1 MGRRTRWIL
10 FLLLVLMV
18 VAFTARRLLRGPTV
32 PNNSYLVLE
41 LNGDYAEA
49 PPQDIVG
56 RLLRHRERTL
66 FDVLTMIREAQVDRR
81 VKGMIV
87 EIAALNI
94 GWAKAQDLRDALLD
108 YKKSGKPLLALLQQE
123 ISGSNKE
130 YYIASAAERIYLSP
144 DVTAPLTGLAAQYF
158 FLGGVW
164 DKLDIQMTVD
174 KIGEYKSIGD
184 MIGGKEMTPAN
195 REMADSLL
203 DSINGQFVSGVAHA
217 RGLDPAAVAALIDQ
231 APVSPPEYEA
241 AHLSNGTKYLED
253 LHDEVGGKQTPLL
266 RMKDYA
272 QVDPQSL
279 GLDRGPKLA
288 VVYATGTITSG
299 ESGTSL
305 EGPMMGA
312 KTVSRAL
319 EDAADDA
326 AVRAI
331 VLRVDS
337 PGGSAL
343 ASDLVWRATQEAR
356 KKKPV
361 IVSMSDVAGSGGY
374 YIAAGASRI
383 VAEPATLTGSIG
395 VVMVRPNIRRLLTRL
410 GINTVTLSRGKFADI
425 GDITAPLSAEGRT
438 KLIAEMDHVYQN
450 FVERVS
456 TGRKL
461 SAERVNE
468 IGRGRVWTGAQAKE
482 NGLVDE
488 LGGFATAIQAAKE
501 AAGIA
506 SRQEVEITFY
516 PRPKSLLERVSGWL
530 ESDAALSLPAS
541 WRRALV
547 SLAPPFEAGSVLT
560 MMRESIEVR

>member
-1 MGRRTRWIL
+1 MRRRTRWIL
-10 FLLLVLMV
+10 FLLFVLIV
-18 VAFTARRLLRGPTV
+18 AAFTARRALRGPAV

-41 LNGDYAEA
+41 LSGSYAEA

-56 RLLRHRERTL
+56 RLLRRRERTL
-66 FDVLTMIREAQVDRR
+66 LDVLTMIREAQVDGRI
-81 VKGMIV
+81 KGMIAK
-87 EIAALNI
+87 IDALSI
-94 GWAKAQDLRDALLD
+94 GWAKAQDLRGALIE

-123 ISGSNKE
+123 GGSNKE
-130 YYIASAAERIYLSP
+130 YYIASVADRIYLSP
-144 DVTAPLTGLAAQYF
+144 DVTAPLTGLAAEYF

-164 DKLDIQMTVD
+164 DKLDIQMNVD
-174 KIGEYKSIGD
+174 KIGEYKNIGD

-195 REMADSLL
+195 REMGDSLL
-203 DSINGQFVSGVAHA
+203 DSIYGQLISAVAHA
-217 RGLDPAAVAALIDQ
+217 RNLDPAAVRSLVDQ
-231 APVSPPEYEA
+231 APVSPAEYEA
-241 AHLSNGTKYLED
+241 AHLSDGTKYLED
-253 LHDEVGGKQTPLL
+253 LHDEIGGEQTPLL
-266 RMKDYA
+266 RMRDYA

-279 GLDRGPKLA
+279 GLNSGPKLA

-299 ESGTSL
+299 ESGTSF

-312 KTVSRAL
+312 ETVSRAL
-319 EDAADDA
+319 EDAAGDDQ
-326 AVRAI
+326 VRAI
-331 VLRVDS
+331 VLRIDS

-395 VVMVRPNIRRLLTRL
+395 VVMVRPDIRGLLTRL
-410 GINTVTLSRGKFADI
+410 GITTATLSRGKFADM
-425 GDITAPLSAEGRT
+425 GDISAPLSPEGRQ
-438 KLIAEMDHVYQN
+438 KLVAEMDHIYQN
-450 FVERVS
+450 FVDRVA

-468 IGRGRVWTGAQAKE
+468 IGRGRVWTGTQAKE

-488 LGGFATAIQAAKE
+488 LGGFPAAIQTAKQ

-506 SRQEVEITFY
+506 PTQEVEIAFY
-516 PRPKSLLERVSGWL
+516 PRPKSLLERVGSWL
-530 ESDAALSLPAS
+530 DTDARLNVPAS
-541 WRRALV
+541 WQRALATL
-547 SLAPPFEAGSVLT
+547 SPPFEAGSVLT
-560 MMRESIEVR
+560 MMQASIEVR

>member
-1 MGRRTRWIL
+1 MRRRTRWIL
-10 FLLLVLMV
+10 FLLFVLI
-18 VAFTARRLLRGPTV
+18 VAAFIARRVLRGPAV
-32 PNNSYLVLE
+32 LNNSYLVLE
-41 LNGDYAEA
+41 LNGSYAEA

-56 RLLRHRERTL
+56 RLLRRRERTL

-81 VKGMIV
+81 IKGMIAK
-87 EIAALNI
+87 IDSLNI
-94 GWAKAQDLRDALLD
+94 GWAKAQDLRDALLE

-123 ISGSNKE
+123 SGSNEE

-144 DVTAPLTGLAAQYF
+144 DVTAPLTGLAAEYF

-164 DKLDIQMTVD
+164 DKLDIQMNVD
-174 KIGEYKSIGD
+174 KIGEYKSVGD

-195 REMADSLL
+195 REMGDALL
-203 DSINGQFVSGVAHA
+203 DSIYGQFISAVAHA
-217 RGLDPAAVAALIDQ
+217 RSLDPAAVTALIDQ
-231 APVSPPEYEA
+231 APVSPLECET
-241 AHLSNGTKYLED
+241 AHLSDGTKYVED
-253 LHDEVGGKQTPLL
+253 LHDEVGGEQSPLL
-266 RMKDYA
+266 PMKDYA
-272 QVDPQSL
+272 QVDPKSL
-279 GLDRGPKLA
+279 GLNTGPLVA
-288 VVYATGTITSG
+288 VVYAAGTITSG
-299 ESGTSL
+299 ESGTSF

-312 KTVSRAL
+312 ETVSRAL
-319 EDAADDA
+319 EDAASDD

-331 VLRVDS
+331 VLRIDS

-395 VVMVRPNIRRLLTRL
+395 VVMVRPNIRGLLARL
-410 GINTVTLSRGKFADI
+410 GINTATLSRGKFAAV
-425 GDITAPLSAEGRT
+425 GDITTPLSAEGRQ
-438 KLIAEMDHVYQN
+438 KLIAEMDHIYQN
-450 FVERVS
+450 FVDRVA

-488 LGGFATAIQAAKE
+488 LGGFATAIQTAKE

-506 SRQEVEITFY
+506 PTQEVEIAFY
-516 PRPKSLLERVSGWL
+516 PRPKSLLERLGGWL
-530 ESDAALSLPAS
+530 DTDTPVSLPAS
-541 WRRALV
+541 WQRALV
-547 SLAPPFEAGSVLT
+547 SLSPPFEAGSVLT

>member
-1 MGRRTRWIL
+1 MRRRTRWIL
-10 FLLLVLMV
+10 FLLFVLIV
-18 VAFTARRLLRGPTV
+18 AAFTARRVLREPAV

-41 LNGDYAEA
+41 LNGSYAEA

-56 RLLRHRERTL
+56 RLLRRRERTL

-81 VKGMIV
+81 IKGV
-87 EIAALNI
+87 IAKIDSLNV
-94 GWAKAQDLRDALLD
+94 GWAKAQDLRDALLE
-108 YKKSGKPLLALLQQE
+108 YKKAGKPLLALLQQE
-123 ISGSNKE
+123 SGSNKE

-144 DVTAPLTGLAAQYF
+144 DVTAPVTGLAAEYF

-164 DKLDIQMTVD
+164 DKLDIGMNVD
-174 KIGEYKSIGD
+174 KIGEYKNVGD

-195 REMADSLL
+195 REMGDSLL
-203 DSINGQFVSGVAHA
+203 DSIYGQFISALAHA
-217 RGLDPAAVAALIDQ
+217 RSLDPAAVTALIDQ
-231 APVSPPEYEA
+231 APVSPLEYEA
-241 AHLSNGTKYLED
+241 AHLSDGTRYLED
-253 LHDEVGGKQTPLL
+253 LHDEVGGEQTPLL
-266 RMKDYA
+266 RMRDYA

-279 GLDRGPKLA
+279 GLNSGPKLA

-299 ESGTSL
+299 ESGTSF

-312 KTVSRAL
+312 ETVSRAL
-319 EDAADDA
+319 EDAAGDD

-331 VLRVDS
+331 VLRIDS

-395 VVMVRPNIRRLLTRL
+395 VVMVRPNIRGLLARL
-410 GINTVTLSRGKFADI
+410 GINTVTLSRGKFADV
-425 GDITAPLSAEGRT
+425 GDITTPLSAEGRQ
-438 KLIAEMDHVYQN
+438 KLIAEMDHIYQN
-450 FVERVS
+450 FVDRVA

-488 LGGFATAIQAAKE
+488 LGGFATAIRAAKE

-506 SRQEVEITFY
+506 PAQEVEITFY
-516 PRPKSLLERVSGWL
+516 PRLKSLLERAGSWL
-530 ESDAALSLPAS
+530 DTDTPVSLPAS
-541 WRRALV
+541 WQRALA
-547 SLAPPFEAGSVLT
+547 SLSPPFEAGSVLT